1 MRCGTGW
8 VCRGTGRPYGNEAA
22 QQRKAPGGLTIAGP
36 LIFLLVVWFG
46 AYFTWRIVHGD
57 RAERGVVTHVVYPG
71 SGVGRLAYDVFT
83 PLRWLDARYLG
94 VSSGIGPA
102 EQLDGPSG
110 A

>member
-1 MRCGTGW
+1 ME
-8 VCRGTGRPYGNEAA
+8 VGRRSSEPH
-22 QQRKAPGGLTIAGP
+22 RGGLTIAGP

-57 RAERGVVTHVVYPG
+57 RAEQGVVTHVVYPD
-71 SGVGRLAYDVFT
+71 SGVGRLAHDVFT

-94 VSSGIGPA
+94 VGSSIASG
-102 EQLDGPSG
+102 DGQDVSTE